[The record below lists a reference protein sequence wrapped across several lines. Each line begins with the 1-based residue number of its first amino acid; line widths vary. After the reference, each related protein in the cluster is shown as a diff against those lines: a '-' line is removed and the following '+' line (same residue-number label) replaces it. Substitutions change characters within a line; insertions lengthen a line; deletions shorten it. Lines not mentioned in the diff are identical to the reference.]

1 MTKELNGAE
10 LVSFIK
16 ERQAKQVRNLKQ
28 QYHVIPKLVVLI
40 RADAPQTS
48 DVYVRMKQ
56 HYAEDIG
63 IEVDIVRADENM
75 FDTYIDHANN
85 DSNVHGIIVQLPLK
99 DVSQTEKICDKI
111 DSKKDVDGLGS
122 RATFASA
129 TAEAIEWLLAG
140 YNIELAGKHIA
151 IIGHGKLVGAPL
163 ASLWSRRG
171 YDITVID
178 VNTPHATQHIQSSDI
193 VVSATGVP
201 RVLTASDVKIGG
213 VVVDAGTATE
223 NGVLVGDADESLR
236 ARDDITITPIRGGV
250 GPLTV
255 AVLFDHVI
263 QAALQVALEKQ

>member
-1 MTKELNGAE
+1 MSRELNGAE

-16 ERQAKQVRNLKQ
+16 ERQAKQVRNLRQ
-28 QYHVIPKLVVLI
+28 QYHVTPKLVVFM

-48 DVYVRMKQ
+48 EVYVRMKQ
-56 HYAEDIG
+56 RYADDIG
-63 IEVDIVRADENM
+63 IEVDVVRTEEKSLTAQINA
-75 FDTYIDHANN
+75 TNN

-99 DVSQTEKICDKI
+99 DASQTQEICEKI

-122 RATFASA
+122 HATYPSA

-140 YNIELAGKHIA
+140 YNVELSGRRVA
-151 IIGHGKLVGAPL
+151 IVGHGKLVGAPL
-163 ASLWSRRG
+163 AAMWTKHG
-171 YDITVID
+171 YDVTVID
-178 VNTPHATQHIQSSDI
+178 VDTPRAQQLIHSSDV

-201 RVLTASDVKIGG
+201 RVLKGSDIKGG
-213 VVVDAGTATE
+213 GIVVDAGTATE

-236 ARDDITITPIRGGV
+236 ARDDIAITPVKGGV

-263 QAALQVALEKQ
+263 QSALRVALDK